1 MTQYTTLT
9 LDISHHIAYVSLNRP
24 EVRNAF
30 NETLITELT
39 SVFSIMRSNNK
50 VRGIVL
56 QAVGKAFCAGAD
68 LNWMQKM
75 ASYSHAENVADA
87 SALATMLRTI
97 YECPKPVIAKIQGDV
112 FAGGIGLV
120 AACDVAV
127 SASTARFCLSEVK
140 LGLIPATI
148 APYVI
153 RAMGARQAHRYFLT
167 AEIFDAQQAQRIGLV
182 HEVAAHNEL
191 DTAVKQITDNL
202 LLASPAALAECKRLL
217 RDVAH
222 APINDAL
229 VADTAERI
237 AQVRAS
243 DEGKAGVAAFLH
255 KEVPAWVV
263 APQATSVKV

>member
-9 LDISHHIAYVSLNRP
+9 LDIAHHIAYVSLNRP
-24 EVRNAF
+24 DVRNAF

-39 SVFSIMRSNNK
+39 AVFNALRPENA
-50 VRGIVL
+50 VRCIVL

-87 SALATMLRTI
+87 GALATMLRTI

-120 AACDVAV
+120 AACDIAIT
-127 SASTARFCLSEVK
+127 APAARFCLSEVK

-167 AEIFDAQQAQRIGLV
+167 AEIFDAQEAKRIGLV
-182 HEVAAHNEL
+182 HEVAAHGEL
-191 DTAVKQITDNL
+191 DAAVKQITDNL

-229 VADTAERI
+229 VKDTAERI
-237 AQVRAS
+237 ANVRAS
-243 DEGKAGVAAFLH
+243 AEGKAGVAAFLH
-255 KEVPAWVV
+255 KETPAWVV
-263 APQATSVKV
+263 APAPSSVKV

>member
-1 MTQYTTLT
+1 MTDYTTLT
-9 LDISHHIAYVSLNRP
+9 LDIVHHIAYVSLNRP
-24 EVRNAF
+24 DVRNAF
-30 NETLITELT
+30 NDTVITELT
-39 SVFSIMRSNNK
+39 EVFRSLRADNA

-97 YECPKPVIAKIQGDV
+97 YECPKPVIAKIQGDA

-120 AACDVAV
+120 AACDIAITTP
-127 SASTARFCLSEVK
+127 AARFCLSEVK

-167 AEIFDAQQAQRIGLV
+167 AEIFDAQEAQRIGLV
-182 HEVAAHNEL
+182 HEVAHDL
-191 DTAVKQITDNL
+191 DARVKTLTDNL
-202 LLASPAALAECKRLL
+202 LAASPAALAECKRLL
-217 RDVAH
+217 HDVAYT
-222 APINDAL
+222 PINDAL
-229 VADTAERI
+229 VKDTAERI
-237 AQVRAS
+237 ANVRAS
-243 DEGKAGVAAFLH
+243 NEGKAGVAAFLH

-263 APQATSVKV
+263 TPAPTSVKV

>member
-1 MTQYTTLT
+1 VTNYTALT
-9 LDISHHIAYVSLNRP
+9 LDITHHIAYISLNRP

-39 SVFSIMRSNNK
+39 EVFSALRLNNA
-50 VRGIVL
+50 VRGIIL

-87 SALATMLRTI
+87 GALATMLRTI

-120 AACDVAV
+120 AACDIAV
-127 SASTARFCLSEVK
+127 TAPTASFCLSEVK

-167 AEIFDAQQAQRIGLV
+167 AEIFDAQEALRIGLV
-182 HEVAAHNEL
+182 HEVAHDL
-191 DTAVKQITDNL
+191 DARVKALTDNL
-202 LLASPAALAECKRLL
+202 LAASPAALTECKRLL

-229 VADTAERI
+229 VKDTAERI
-237 AQVRAS
+237 ANVRAS

-255 KEVPAWVV
+255 KETPAWVV
-263 APQATSVKV
+263 APQPTSVKV